1 MTNTL
6 SSVVLGL
13 GFSLPGPAATTNSVA
28 AEKSNIVFMLA
39 DNLGYG
45 ELGCYGGG
53 ILRCSDGTCSALDWC
68 GSGTGAVWRL
78 VVYASSVL

>member
-13 GFSLPGPAATTNSVA
+13 GFSLPGAAATTNSGA

-39 DNLGYG
+39 DNLG
-45 ELGCYGGG
+45 
-53 ILRCSDGTCSALDWC
+53 
-68 GSGTGAVWRL
+68 
-78 VVYASSVL
+78 

>member
-6 SSVVLGL
+6 SSVGLGL

-68 GSGTGAVWRL
+68 GPGAG
-78 VVYASSVL
+78 VVR

>member
-13 GFSLPGPAATTNSVA
+13 GFSLPGAAATTNSVA

-39 DNLGYG
+39 DDLGYG
-45 ELGCYGGG
+45 ELGWYGGG

-68 GSGTGAVWRL
+68 GSGAGVVRRL
-78 VVYASSVL
+78 VWAANAVM

>member
-13 GFSLPGPAATTNSVA
+13 GFSLPCAAATTNSVA

-39 DNLGYG
+39 DDLGYG

-68 GSGTGAVWRL
+68 GSGAGVVRRL

>member
-13 GFSLPGPAATTNSVA
+13 GFALLGAAATTNSVA

-45 ELGCYGGG
+45 ELGCYGGR
-53 ILRCSDGTCSALDWC
+53 ICRCSDGTCSALDWC
-68 GSGTGAVWRL
+68 GSGAGVVRRL
-78 VVYASSVL
+78 VWYASSVL

>member
-13 GFSLPGPAATTNSVA
+13 GFSLPGPAASTDSVA
-28 AEKSNIVFMLA
+28 AGKSNIVFMLA
-39 DNLGYG
+39 DDLGYG
-45 ELGCYGGG
+45 ELGWYGGG

-68 GSGTGAVWRL
+68 GPAAG
-78 VVYASSVL
+78 VVR